1 MDVNHASP
9 IPLHYQIRQ
18 ILTEEIARAVWG
30 PGVALP
36 SEPALAQ
43 RFGVSRMTVRQA
55 LRDLAE
61 RGLVVRQRGK
71 STRVAPQP
79 IERTVGR
86 FYSFAAEMEQFG
98 RAHLSRVVQ
107 VGLAPPTLA
116 MRAALGLDEGEQ
128 VARITLVRLLD
139 EEPLLLE
146 TAAFRAALLAVV
158 QRPEVAYRSL
168 YDLLEEAGTVITR
181 ATERIRPVALSRA
194 VAKALM
200 ARAGSPAFAIERTS
214 YAGDTAIEWRESF
227 LIGERYR
234 FVAELRREELGAP

>member
-1 MDVNHASP
+1 MDVDHASP

-18 ILTEEIARAVWG
+18 ILTDEIARAVW
-30 PGVALP
+30 VTDEALP

-61 RGLVVRQRGK
+61 RGLVLRQRGK
-71 STRVAPQP
+71 STRVAPRP
-79 IERTVGR
+79 IERTSGR
-86 FYSFAAEMEQFG
+86 FYTFAAEMEQLG

-107 VGLAPPTLA
+107 VGLAPPTTA
-116 MRAALGLDEGEQ
+116 MRTALGLDEDEQ
-128 VARITLVRLLD
+128 VARITLLRLLD

-146 TAAFRAALLAVV
+146 TAAFRATLLPVV
-158 QRPEVAYRSL
+158 QRPEVAHRSL
-168 YDLLEEAGTVITR
+168 YDLLEEAGTVVTR

-194 VAKALM
+194 AARVLM
-200 ARAGSPAFAIERTS
+200 VRAGSSAFAIERTS
-214 YAGDTAIEWRESF
+214 YASDIAIEWRESF

-234 FVAELRREELGAP
+234 FVAELRREQLGTP

>member
-1 MDVNHASP
+1 MDVDHTSP

-18 ILTEEIARAVWG
+18 ILTEELDRAVWA
-30 PGVALP
+30 PGETLP

-61 RGLVVRQRGK
+61 RGLVLRQRGK
-71 STRVAPQP
+71 ATRVAPP
-79 IERTVGR
+79 TIERTIGR
-86 FYSFAAEMEQFG
+86 FYTFAAEMEQLG

-107 VGLAPPTLA
+107 VGLAPPTMA
-116 MRAALGLDEGEQ
+116 MRAALGLDAGAQ
-128 VARITLVRLLD
+128 VARITLLRVLD

-146 TAAFRAALLAVV
+146 TAAFRAPLLPIV
-158 QRPEVAYRSL
+158 QRVEVAYRSL
-168 YDLLEEAGTVITR
+168 YDLLEEAGTVVTR

-194 VAKALM
+194 AAQVLM
-200 ARAGSPAFAIERTS
+200 VRAGSPAFAIERTS
-214 YAGDTAIEWRESF
+214 YAGDTAIEWRESY

-234 FVAELRREELGAP
+234 FVAELRREQLGTP